1 MFAPLTSKIGM
12 LIGEYRHNIDPKKRI
27 ALPAKFRR
35 EIGDQAVISKGQE
48 KCLYVYP
55 LKEWEQVAENLSKL
69 PMGLAQN
76 RAAVRLILA
85 EARDVEIDALG
96 RVLIPEN
103 LKEYAELNEEAIIIG
118 VYKRLEIWNPKNW
131 EQYKEKLEQEAN
143 NLTEKMGELG
153 VY

>member
-1 MFAPLTSKIGM
+1 M
-12 LIGEYRHNIDPKKRI
+12 LIGEYKHNIDPKKRI

-35 EIGDQAVISKGQE
+35 EIGEQAVISKGQE

-55 LKEWEQVAENLSKL
+55 LKEWEKVAENLSKL
-69 PMGLAQN
+69 PTGLAQN
-76 RAAVRLILA
+76 RAAIRLILA

-103 LKEYAELNEEAIIIG
+103 LKEYAELNGEAVIIG

-131 EQYKEKLEQEAN
+131 EEYKTGLEKEAEQLA
-143 NLTEKMGELG
+143 EKMGEMG
-153 VY
+153 AY